1 MNEPIGMT
9 PADIEDH
16 VLGVW
21 CLYMATETVK
31 QAAYIM
37 RNDYHHSSSYRIY
50 LNDSIAIL
58 KYKKN
63 RLIEVIKRK
72 TLAHQCESPLHEH
85 PLG

>member
-16 VLGVW
+16 VLDVW
-21 CLYMATETVK
+21 NLYMATETVK

-50 LNDSIAIL
+50 LNDCIAIL
-58 KYKKN
+58 KYKRKKLINAIIN
-63 RLIEVIKRK
+63 RPFAE
-72 TLAHQCESPLHEH
+72 A
-85 PLG
+85 

>member
-16 VLGVW
+16 VLDVW
-21 CLYMATETVK
+21 NLYMATETVK

-50 LNDSIAIL
+50 LNDCIAIL
-58 KYKKN
+58 KYKRKKLINAIIN
-63 RLIEVIKRK
+63 RPFAEV
-72 TLAHQCESPLHEH
+72 
-85 PLG
+85 